1 MVSFT
6 SLLLGASV
14 VAGALAA
21 PSASYFWSSWT
32 DGKAKITQ
40 KNEADG
46 KFSVKWSGDKGNFVI
61 GKGWNTGG
69 AREVVFSGTFNPV
82 GNGYLSIYG
91 WTTNPLVEYYI
102 VEAIGT
108 HNPADNPEAKMKGNL
123 TSDGGTYNI
132 MTKKRVNKPSIQ
144 GTATFD
150 QFWSIRTANQVGGTV
165 NTGNHFQAWKDAGLK
180 LGKQSYMIVAVEG
193 QDSSGNATITVGV
206 PPAPSATG
214 AVLV

>member
-1 MVSFT
+1 
-6 SLLLGASV
+6 
-14 VAGALAA
+14 
-21 PSASYFWSSWT
+21 YFWSSWT

-61 GKGWNTGG
+61 GKGWNTGS
-69 AREVVFSGTFNPV
+69 AREVVYSGTFNPV
-82 GNGYLSIYG
+82 GNGYLSVYG

-102 VEAIGT
+102 IEAIGT
-108 HNPADNPEAKMKGNL
+108 HNPADNPEAKMKGNF

-150 QFWSIRTANQVGGTV
+150 QFWSIRTVNQVGGTV

-180 LGKQSYMIVAVEG
+180 LGKQNYMIVAIEG
-193 QDSSGNATITVGV
+193 QDSSGDASITV
-206 PPAPSATG
+206 
-214 AVLV
+214 